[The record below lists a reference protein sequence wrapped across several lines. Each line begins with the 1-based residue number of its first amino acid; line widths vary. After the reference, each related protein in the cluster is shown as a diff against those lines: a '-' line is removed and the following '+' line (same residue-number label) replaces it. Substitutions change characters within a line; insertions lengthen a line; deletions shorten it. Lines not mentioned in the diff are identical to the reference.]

1 MIKKKKIY
9 FEFFFFHE
17 YFFLENGIR
26 YQVCNYTFFGRV
38 DFGLDVHRD
47 WHVLH
52 MGKQD
57 PQRG

>member
-1 MIKKKKIY
+1 MSR
-9 FEFFFFHE
+9 FFFIIVSG
-17 YFFLENGIR
+17 NGIR
-26 YQVCNYTFFGRV
+26 YQVCNNTFFGRV

>member
-1 MIKKKKIY
+1 MNI
-9 FEFFFFHE
+9 
-17 YFFLENGIR
+17 FLENGIR
-26 YQVCNYTFFGRV
+26 YQVCYYTFFGRV